1 MWVFNSYF
9 WGGLDSSYNF
19 VYTLYDMTRPW
30 TEAEINE
37 LIELVNAGKK
47 RREIAKM
54 LGRTPKSIESKLR
67 GIRKKIREYDKNME
81 SISEIIN
88 IENKNL
94 VGNTKNFDDNKSD
107 AVILYRK
114 FLRKFLQKD
123 SLSEREF
130 DSLANAVEEYYLKT
144 KNLNGAILLLE
155 TIMASGKH

>member
-1 MWVFNSYF
+1 
-9 WGGLDSSYNF
+9 
-19 VYTLYDMTRPW
+19 MTRPW
-30 TEAEINE
+30 TEKEINE

-67 GIRKKIREYDKNME
+67 DIRKKIREYDKNME
-81 SISEIIN
+81 DISEIIN

-94 VGNTKNFDDNKSD
+94 VGNTKNFDDNKSNT
-107 AVILYRK
+107 VILYRK

-123 SLSEREF
+123 SLPEREF

>member
-1 MWVFNSYF
+1 
-9 WGGLDSSYNF
+9 
-19 VYTLYDMTRPW
+19 MTRPW

-67 GIRKKIREYDKNME
+67 GIRKKIRE
-81 SISEIIN
+81 

>member
-1 MWVFNSYF
+1 
-9 WGGLDSSYNF
+9 
-19 VYTLYDMTRPW
+19 MTRPW

-47 RREIAKM
+47 RIEIAKM
-54 LGRTPKSIESKLR
+54 LGRTPKSIKSKLSD
-67 GIRKKIREYDKNME
+67 IRKKIREYDKNME
-81 SISEIIN
+81 GISEIIN

-94 VGNTKNFDDNKSD
+94 VWNTKNFDDNKSD

-123 SLSEREF
+123 SLPEREF
-130 DSLANAVEEYYLKT
+130 DRLVNAVEEYYLKT

-155 TIMASGKH
+155 TIMTSGKH

>member
-1 MWVFNSYF
+1 
-9 WGGLDSSYNF
+9 
-19 VYTLYDMTRPW
+19 MTRPW
-30 TEAEINE
+30 TEKEINE

-47 RREIAKM
+47 RKEIAKM

-67 GIRKKIREYDKNME
+67 DIRKKIREYDKNME
-81 SISEIIN
+81 GISEIIN

-107 AVILYRK
+107 VVILYRK

-123 SLSEREF
+123 SLPERGF
-130 DSLANAVEEYYLKT
+130 DSLVNAVEEYYLKT

-155 TIMASGKH
+155 TIMTSGKH